1 MASKKEANLE
11 DFIPYPASEANVASI
26 EAAEKAMAFVD
37 VKGQKRKK
45 GITTDTV
52 PKKSKLTR
60 RGQQQQN
67 WRPLAYMKN
76 SQPERKCSLNGLEIT
91 LRQCRSFV
99 MFQIQ
104 ELTQVIYNSVP
115 MKLSYEDLVGLTASY
130 VKVRRPQ
137 LNSEA
142 KAWRHEFL
150 SWKSFKHFL
159 EHTLHDQC
167 LRYILRTYV
176 PNNDFEAKFGGS
188 LGNKEAP
195 ATFLGSESDYV
206 KIAGVT
212 IPFMVKCG
220 KIYFDLFPAFTILGK
235 VPKFRY
241 L

>member
-1 MASKKEANLE
+1 MASKKEASLE
-11 DFIPYPASEANVASI
+11 DLIPYPASEASVASM
-26 EAAEKAMAFVD
+26 EAAEKAIAFVD

-45 GITTDTV
+45 VGIKKEV
-52 PKKSKLTR
+52 PKKSKI
-60 RGQQQQN
+60 GGQQQN

-115 MKLSYEDLVGLTASY
+115 MKLNFEDLVGLVQSY

-195 ATFLGSESDYV
+195 ATFLGCESDYL

-235 VPKFRY
+235 AYFAFI
-241 L
+241 LA